1 MLFRK
6 DVALIDYEPIMDK
19 EPLIKLTWRGRET
32 VESVPS
38 LLQRAE
44 HIEIDLPPGYN
55 HSLFCLFHPHAPPSQ
70 LENINISGGPQLLE
84 RIASI
89 KGLEEFRTLIEPL
102 HASGATVQVLSPPKV
117 LITRPG
123 VKLCDNKY
131 QTSRPQFDGLIVAAA
146 ASLPAGIYPEV
157 FYPEVCSWKP
167 C

>member
-1 MLFRK
+1 LYGSERKASVLFRK

-55 HSLFCLFHPHAPPSQ
+55 HSLFCLFHPHVPPSQ
-70 LENINISGGPQLLE
+70 LENTDISGDPQLLE

-117 LITRPG
+117 LITLPG
-123 VKLCDNKY
+123 VKPAITKTKQVAHNL
-131 QTSRPQFDGLIVAAA
+131 TGL
-146 ASLPAGIYPEV
+146 
-157 FYPEVCSWKP
+157 
-167 C
+167 